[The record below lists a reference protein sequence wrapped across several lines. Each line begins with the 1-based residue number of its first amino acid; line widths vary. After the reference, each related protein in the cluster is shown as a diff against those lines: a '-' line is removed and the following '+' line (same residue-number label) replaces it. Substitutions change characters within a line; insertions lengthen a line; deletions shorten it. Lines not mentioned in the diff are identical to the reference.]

1 MNGKPGDDGSM
12 ILVLLDSRG
21 GPQIVLGGG
30 EREPAP
36 PSMPSAHD
44 KPEAGV
50 G

>member
-1 MNGKPGDDGSM
+1 MDGKPAGDRSM
-12 ILVLLDSRG
+12 ILVLLDMRG
-21 GPQIVLGGG
+21 EPLVVLGGG
-30 EREPAP
+30 SEPAPP